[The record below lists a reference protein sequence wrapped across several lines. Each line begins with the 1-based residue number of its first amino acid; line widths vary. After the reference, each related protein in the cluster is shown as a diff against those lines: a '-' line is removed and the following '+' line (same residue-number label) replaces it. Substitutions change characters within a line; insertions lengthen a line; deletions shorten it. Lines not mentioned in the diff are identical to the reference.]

1 MTKEILPQSY
11 NVKIKRQGIWV
22 TLGDPIFYI
31 IFYIFLSYCHV
42 MCSTLKWE
50 PREAVSQARKV
61 IQRREIAP
69 IRVRIWAIVIFPL
82 PSMRK

>member
-61 IQRREIAP
+61 IQRREGSSH
-69 IRVRIWAIVIFPL
+69 
-82 PSMRK
+82 SMATMLVMVDWLL